1 MNKSTLQD
9 VLQALNAI
17 RNEIERLGDETK
29 LASLEFILGTLG
41 SLKALAKNIEK
52 PETKTV
58 IRTVAV
64 SKTKIVKQEL
74 QQLAAPK
81 DT

>member
-1 MNKSTLQD
+1 MH
-9 VLQALNAI
+9 ALNAI

-29 LASLEFILGTLG
+29 WAALEFILGTLG
-41 SLKALAKNIEK
+41 SVKALAKNIAK
-52 PETKTV
+52 PEAKTV
-58 IRTVAV
+58 IRAVAV

-74 QQLAAPK
+74 RQLAAPK